1 MIKMLVLNIPPALEE
16 DLIDYLL
23 SQAAVKGFTS
33 YEARGHGSDLELSIA
48 EQVSG
53 RQKRIQFELLI
64 EEEAIQPLL
73 DGLSAEVGKDIVY
86 WQQLIENIGHVS

>member
-23 SQAAVKGFTS
+23 SLEAVTGFTS
-33 YEARGHGSDLELSIA
+33 YEARGHGSDLQLSLA

-53 RQKRIQFELLI
+53 RQKRLQFELLI
-64 EEEAIQPLL
+64 EVEAIQSLL
-73 DGLSAEVGKDIVY
+73 DGLSAEVGKDIAY
-86 WQQLIENIGHVS
+86 WQQVIENIGHVS